1 MLGVSVSVVC
11 VTLLRV
17 CFCESV
23 SLSPCAYVRLRI
35 FLLNR
40 KQNPQRGECQYLHA
54 SACTNICMYTLMC
67 AFKHICMP
75 LCVCMRVCMRMC
87 VFAYLCT

>member
-35 FLLNR
+35 F
-40 KQNPQRGECQYLHA
+40 
-54 SACTNICMYTLMC
+54 
-67 AFKHICMP
+67 
-75 LCVCMRVCMRMC
+75 
-87 VFAYLCT
+87 FAEPETKPSEG